1 MSEVRAQLNNLRLAP
16 RKVRAV
22 ANLIKGKNT
31 SEALSQLEYFVRRPV
46 GPLKKLLDSAI
57 ANAENNFNMVKD
69 NLYIKKLV
77 VNEGIKLKRFR
88 AKGFGRV
95 AAIQKKTSHILL
107 VLGERT
113 PGLIRQPAEGKTA
126 KTKRE
131 VAEEVIKETELYESK
146 KSVSGEARQGRPEIK
161 RELGKK
167 SNVFGN
173 FGRKIFQ
180 RKSI

>member
-1 MSEVRAQLNNLRLAP
+1 MQVKAQLNNLRLAP

-88 AKGFGRV
+88 AKGFGRA

-113 PGLIRQPAEGKTA
+113 PGLVRQPTEGKSVKIKNEA
-126 KTKRE
+126 ARE
-131 VAEEVIKETELYESK
+131 AVKEVESHENK
-146 KSVSGEARQGRPEIK
+146 RPEIK

-167 SNVFGN
+167 SSVFGN